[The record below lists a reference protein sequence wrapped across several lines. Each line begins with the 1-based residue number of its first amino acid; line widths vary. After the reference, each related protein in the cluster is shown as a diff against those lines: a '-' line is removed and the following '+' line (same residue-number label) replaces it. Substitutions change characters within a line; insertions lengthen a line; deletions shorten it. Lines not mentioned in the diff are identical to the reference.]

1 MAFQITCLG
10 IVCPGVGGEL
20 RRALRAKLEHFDARH
35 EAMRDLLGIAELQS
49 MIASTMQA
57 VRRSAVSSSWANAKV
72 GRPRSTPA
80 AASTLLRVL
89 IMKVFLIEYQNLHS
103 SAHLARP
110 DRHLGAFQIR
120 LLGVITAAL

>member
-20 RRALRAKLEHFDARH
+20 RPALRAKLEHFDAKH

-57 VRRSAVSSSWANAKV
+57 VRRSAVSSSWAKM
-72 GRPRSTPA
+72 PRSEDPEA
-80 AASTLLRVL
+80 RLPLL
-89 IMKVFLIEYQNLHS
+89 
-103 SAHLARP
+103 
-110 DRHLGAFQIR
+110 
-120 LLGVITAAL
+120 ALSCES